1 MNLGPWHLPLD
12 LSEIARPLRR
22 LVEAP
27 EGVETVE
34 FALVSIALF
43 MFLLGVVEFGRA
55 YWTQSE
61 LQYAAEAAAR
71 WCTINNG
78 GPNSCDTSTGITG
91 AQNYTA
97 SQLLGMSIPGNRLL
111 NFQVTTPTPACG
123 NQVKF
128 DYRFTF
134 IVTALL
140 PQSAI
145 TLSTT
150 ACHQA

>member
-12 LSEIARPLRR
+12 LSEIVRPLRR

-71 WCTINNG
+71 WCTIQQRW
-78 GPNSCDTSTGITG
+78 
-91 AQNYTA
+91 A
-97 SQLLGMSIPGNRLL
+97 
-111 NFQVTTPTPACG
+111 
-123 NQVKF
+123 
-128 DYRFTF
+128 
-134 IVTALL
+134 
-140 PQSAI
+140 
-145 TLSTT
+145 
-150 ACHQA
+150 